1 MIALNFIS
9 PFITKG
15 FVMLIFAKAIDQR
28 PESSLLEN
36 ISPEEREREEY
47 YKKLFP
53 YTIVRAGL
61 DLSYKELDDILDFV
75 ENDHQPPEGSSRQ
88 DYPADIDAWYHSR
101 FPWTA
106 NFLDKES
113 AHFSL
118 VLLVKAM
125 DSFGSYETMNAIH
138 LMLLYDCVQSIV
150 SLYNKLLE
158 EAPEKARD
166 ITLSKG
172 VPVDFDDFIN
182 QYWPHIDFAL
192 MSKADYPH
200 EAHAERK
207 GKIENFMES
216 LLMDGVEPLKAIDS
230 TVEEFDL
237 SPSVKV
243 LLRRDEI
250 SRKLLE
256 LQRKV

>member
-1 MIALNFIS
+1 
-9 PFITKG
+9 
-15 FVMLIFAKAIDQR
+15 MLIFAKAIDQR
-28 PESSLLEN
+28 PESIIYEN
-36 ISPEEREREEY
+36 IPTEQRERETY
-47 YKKLFP
+47 YRQLFP

-61 DLSYKELDDILDFV
+61 DLSYKELDDILDYV
-75 ENDHQPPEGSSRQ
+75 ENDFQPPADSSRQ
-88 DYPADIDAWYHSR
+88 EYPSDIDAWYHSR

-113 AHFSL
+113 THFAL
-118 VLLVKAM
+118 VLLVKSM
-125 DSFGSYETMNAIH
+125 DSFGSYETMNEIH
-138 LMLLYDCVQSIV
+138 SMIIYDCVESIV
-150 SLYNKLLE
+150 SLYNKLLK

-182 QYWPHIDFAL
+182 QYWPNIDFAL

-200 EAHAERK
+200 KTHSERK
-207 GKIENFMES
+207 EKIEAFMDG
-216 LLMDGVEPLKAIDS
+216 LLMDGTEPLQAIDS
-230 TVEEFDL
+230 TVNEFDL
-237 SPSVKV
+237 SPAVKV